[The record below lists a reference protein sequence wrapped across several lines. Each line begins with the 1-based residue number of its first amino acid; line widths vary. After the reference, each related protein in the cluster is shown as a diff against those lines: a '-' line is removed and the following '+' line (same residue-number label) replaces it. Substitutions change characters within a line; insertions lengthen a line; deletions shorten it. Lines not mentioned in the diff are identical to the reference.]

1 MKITYDP
8 RYLKRL
14 FQFVMSLLAFQDQFD
29 TPETGCV
36 DGEDSFV
43 AIEQHSLERIIW
55 RFLSAGNR
63 RHHAIRK
70 SHSAINPAAVMDL
83 RNSVT
88 PLGEDRTGML
98 KEPVR
103 TAHPK

>member
-14 FQFVMSLLAFQDQFD
+14 FQFVMSLLAFQDQSD

-36 DGEDSFV
+36 DGEDLFV

-63 RHHAIRK
+63 TRYAIFE
-70 SHSAINPAAVMDL
+70 SHSSNGSSLQNAEVDTL
-83 RNSVT
+83 FCSVQGV
-88 PLGEDRTGML
+88 LIVNG
-98 KEPVR
+98 
-103 TAHPK
+103 AFFIH

>member
-8 RYLKRL
+8 RYLKGL
-14 FQFVMSLLAFQDQFD
+14 FQLVMDFLSFQAQSD

-36 DGEDSFV
+36 NGEDSFV

-63 RHHAIRK
+63 TRHAIFE
-70 SHSAINPAAVMDL
+70 SHSSNGSSLQNAEVDAL
-83 RNSVT
+83 FCSVQGV
-88 PLGEDRTGML
+88 LILNG
-98 KEPVR
+98 
-103 TAHPK
+103 AFFIH